1 MKPIKDQKK
10 IQIASNYRTLY
21 GKLFAALLKQFGGQW
36 VTQIEDAIQNA
47 FYKSL
52 KSWKP
57 HQIPENPHNWL
68 YVVAK
73 NDLLNQ
79 LKKEQQRTAIL
90 EKEALYFEVE
100 EKIEEDLRLQTI
112 LLFAQIEQVS
122 TIAKT
127 VFILKLIFGLS
138 VQEISACT
146 LVGEAAIYKMITR
159 TKKTFKTRFKEK
171 TLEYSTDYSR
181 EQLTLVEEIL
191 YAVFNIGFDSFK
203 EKDASIVNDDLCL
216 ESLALSKVLY
226 QKFKEVSTRNLMALL
241 CFHLA
246 RVPTKVEGAN
256 LIPFFEQAS
265 SQWNADFMKLGVYY
279 LAQPKEL
286 DKYYIEALITSKHM
300 TNVVFDVAYWEGII
314 ILYQILFKITNS
326 PIVQLN
332 LAYCLHQAKQSERA
346 VELLESIE
354 TELPPKHFYFALV
367 KADILKGIDQG
378 ASDEI
383 IQESIESLRQEVRIK
398 FLSKTNQT

>member
-1 MKPIKDQKK
+1 MKPIKEQKESL
-10 IQIASNYRTLY
+10 IASNYRSLY

-36 VTQIEDAIQNA
+36 LTQIEDAIQNA

-68 YVVAK
+68 YIVAK

-79 LKKEQQRTAIL
+79 LKKTQQKHVIVERENL
-90 EKEALYFEVE
+90 FWEEDEEV
-100 EKIEEDLRLQTI
+100 EEDLRLQTI
-112 LLFAQIEQVS
+112 LLFAQIEKVS
-122 TIAKT
+122 ATAKT

-146 LVGEAAIYKMITR
+146 LVGEAAIYKMIAR
-159 TKKTFKTRFKEK
+159 AKKTFKATKP
-171 TLEYSTDYSR
+171 EYRADYSKA
-181 EQLTLVEEIL
+181 ELNLVEEIL

-203 EKDASIVNDDLCL
+203 EKDVSIVNDDLCL

-226 QKFKEVSTRNLMALL
+226 QKFEQISTRNLMSLL

-246 RVPTKVEGAN
+246 RIPTKVEAAN

-265 SQWNADFMKLGVYY
+265 SQWNDDFMNLGFYY
-279 LAQPKEL
+279 LQQPKEL

-300 TNVVFDVAYWEGII
+300 TNLVFDVVYWEGII
-314 ILYQILFKITNS
+314 NLYQILYKITKS
-326 PIVQLN
+326 PIVYLN

-346 VELLESIE
+346 IQLLASIE
-354 TELPPKHFYFALV
+354 PELPPKHFYFALV
-367 KADILKGIDQG
+367 KADVLKDIDAGQ
-378 ASDEI
+378 SDEI
-383 IQESIESLRQEVRIK
+383 IHESIQSLRQEIRINY
-398 FLSKTNQT
+398 LSHYFVGKLY